1 MSNGRFNSQIP
12 RPQHLKEEAEK
23 LQKWTLNT
31 EKSLKEKQGT
41 LKQYSG
47 KY

>member
-1 MSNGRFNSQIP
+1 MPNGRFNSSQTP
-12 RPQHLKEEAEK
+12 LGQEEEAEK

-31 EKSLKEKQGT
+31 ERSLKEKEGKLQ
-41 LKQYSG
+41 QYSG